1 MSFNRNPK
9 TIFFQGKENRKNVMQ
24 EIEIK
29 FRGKT
34 VDTGRWVYG
43 YLVKDWEGNTY
54 IISKFGPDITGCSEC
69 GVNKAVIHKVIPE
82 TVGQFTGIRDRN
94 GVEVYV
100 GDKIKALNGINE
112 IIGIVRFGEYEQNA
126 SGGAYGTA
134 PCVGFYVERL
144 KAIPNEWEAEEGLLY
159 EPDYEKTNSLLAYEW
174 IEVLK

>member
-54 IISKFGPDITGCSEC
+54 IISKFGPDITGC
-69 GVNKAVIHKVIPE
+69 
-82 TVGQFTGIRDRN
+82 
-94 GVEVYV
+94 
-100 GDKIKALNGINE
+100 L
-112 IIGIVRFGEYEQNA
+112 
-126 SGGAYGTA
+126 
-134 PCVGFYVERL
+134 
-144 KAIPNEWEAEEGLLY
+144 EWC
-159 EPDYEKTNSLLAYEW
+159 K
-174 IEVLK
+174 